1 MNGMYVR
8 VSVGLGNKVVENE
21 LILGAYLQI
30 VSRFGLS
37 IVHRI
42 LLHAHEGGVGVCL
55 AEGVSLAERF
65 PFSAHNLQER

>member
-8 VSVGLGNKVVENE
+8 VSVEGEQGIVENE

-42 LLHAHEGGVGVCL
+42 LLRA
-55 AEGVSLAERF
+55 
-65 PFSAHNLQER
+65 